1 MSESEE
7 EHILVSYLALTA
19 RIIFVAFEKIVV
31 RMLGDRQGNIDYNLS
46 ATFLFFIFGALILV
60 PLASFIPINNFIFLL
75 PCYGSSLLYTL
86 YSYSFVTSLAT
97 GETSLVTPIYSLNG
111 LILIIFSF
119 FFLSEPFTL
128 TKIIGVILMILGVSL
143 LKDVRNPFYSIRYII
158 TDIPSRMMFLAV
170 TSQCLGRVIDKYYLP
185 TVHPVT
191 YSTILYFFIAFNLLV
206 ILLIRGKTKTIL
218 KVFKKKPGL
227 SITSG
232 LINGFSYLFLLYAMQ
247 QIDLSLAEP
256 LTNLSLVLTLLFS
269 LLFFKENVIEK
280 IPGSILILLG
290 GWFLYLNF

>member
-1 MSESEE
+1 M
-7 EHILVSYLALTA
+7 A
-19 RIIFVAFEKIVV
+19 RIIFIAFEKIFV

-46 ATFLFFIFGALILV
+46 ATFLFFIFGAIILL
-60 PLASFIPINNFIFLL
+60 PLAVFIPVNNLIFLL
-75 PCYGSSLLYTL
+75 PCYGSSLLYTI

-111 LILIIFSF
+111 LILLIFSF
-119 FFLSEPFTL
+119 LFLAEPFTL
-128 TKIIGVILMILGVSL
+128 TKIIGVILMIVGVSL
-143 LKDVRNPFYSIRYII
+143 LKNIRNPLYSIGYII

-170 TSQCLGRVIDKYYLP
+170 TSQCLGRIIDKYYLP
-185 TVHPVT
+185 NVHPIT
-191 YSTILYFFIAFNLLV
+191 YSTILYFFIALNLLV
-206 ILLIRGKTKTIL
+206 ILLIKRKANTIL
-218 KVFKKKPGL
+218 KVFHEKPIV

-269 LLFFKENVIEK
+269 FLFFKENVIEK
-280 IPGSILILLG
+280 LPGSILILLG

>member
-1 MSESEE
+1 M
-7 EHILVSYLALTA
+7 
-19 RIIFVAFEKIVV
+19 
-31 RMLGDRQGNIDYNLS
+31 S
-46 ATFLFFIFGALILV
+46 ATFLFFIFGALILT
-60 PLASFIPINNFIFLL
+60 PLASFVPIKNFIFLL
-75 PCYGSSLLYTL
+75 PCYGSSLLYTV

-111 LILIIFSF
+111 LILLIFSF
-119 FFLSEPFTL
+119 LFLSEPFTI
-128 TKIIGVILMILGVSL
+128 TKIMGVILMIIGVSL
-143 LKDVRNPFYSIRYII
+143 LKDAKNPFYSARYIF

-185 TVHPVT
+185 SVHPVT

-206 ILLIRGKTKTIL
+206 ILLIRGKVNTIL
-218 KVFKKKPGL
+218 KVFNKKPKL

-269 LLFFKENVIEK
+269 FLFFKENVIEK
-280 IPGSILILLG
+280 LPGSILILLG

>member
-19 RIIFVAFEKIVV
+19 RIIFIAFEKVVV

-170 TSQCLGRVIDKYYLP
+170 TSQCLGRIIDKYYLP
-185 TVHPVT
+185 TIHPVT

-218 KVFKKKPGL
+218 KVFKKKPEL
-227 SITSG
+227 SIISG

>member
-1 MSESEE
+1 
-7 EHILVSYLALTA
+7 LA
-19 RIIFVAFEKIVV
+19 RIIFIAFEKIFV

-46 ATFLFFIFGALILV
+46 ATFLFFIFGAIILL
-60 PLASFIPINNFIFLL
+60 PLAVFIPVNNLIFLL
-75 PCYGSSLLYTL
+75 PCYGSSLLYTI

-111 LILIIFSF
+111 LILLIFSF
-119 FFLSEPFTL
+119 LFLAEPFTL
-128 TKIIGVILMILGVSL
+128 TKIIGVILMIVGVSL
-143 LKDVRNPFYSIRYII
+143 LKNIRNPLYSIGYII

-170 TSQCLGRVIDKYYLP
+170 TSQCLGRIIDKYYLP
-185 TVHPVT
+185 NVHPIT
-191 YSTILYFFIAFNLLV
+191 YSTILYFFIALNLLV
-206 ILLIRGKTKTIL
+206 ILLIKRKANTIL
-218 KVFKKKPGL
+218 KVFHEKPIV

-269 LLFFKENVIEK
+269 FLFFKENVIEK
-280 IPGSILILLG
+280 LPGSILILLG

>member
-1 MSESEE
+1 
-7 EHILVSYLALTA
+7 
-19 RIIFVAFEKIVV
+19 
-31 RMLGDRQGNIDYNLS
+31 MLGDRQGNIDYNLS
-46 ATFLFFIFGALILV
+46 ATFLFFIFGAIILL
-60 PLASFIPINNFIFLL
+60 PLAVFIPVNNLIFLL
-75 PCYGSSLLYTL
+75 PCYGSSLLYTI

-111 LILIIFSF
+111 LILLIFSF
-119 FFLSEPFTL
+119 LFLAEPFTL
-128 TKIIGVILMILGVSL
+128 TKIIGVILMIVGVSL
-143 LKDVRNPFYSIRYII
+143 LKNIRNPLYSIGYII

-170 TSQCLGRVIDKYYLP
+170 TSQCLGRIIDKYYLP
-185 TVHPVT
+185 NVHPIT
-191 YSTILYFFIAFNLLV
+191 YSTILYFFIALNLLV
-206 ILLIRGKTKTIL
+206 ILLIKRKANTIL
-218 KVFKKKPGL
+218 KVFHEKPIV

-269 LLFFKENVIEK
+269 FLFFKENVIEK
-280 IPGSILILLG
+280 LPGSILILLG